1 MCGGIMKTKATLAIV
16 TLGYAIFLQLNS
28 IYCIIWLGITLK
40 PNVLH
45 VTVSRCNL
53 MLLSAIRK
61 VSTSHGQHE
70 NKRLKFICVPKLTL
84 IVVEFVRNKR
94 FSIKGGFR
102 LFLENFF
109 EPFFL
114 LFNFHSASSIC
125 EMNDPHKIHL
135 FRWSQQREVNIRLGN
150 RYQPSNPIYNI
161 KYNTIPFTC
170 FHNFF

>member
-1 MCGGIMKTKATLAIV
+1 MKRSFAFNEMKQYFYYFTETEMCGGIMKTKATLAIV

-94 FSIKGGFR
+94 FSIKRGFR
-102 LFLENFF
+102 LFLEISF
-109 EPFFL
+109 EPFFRCLIFPQL
-114 LFNFHSASSIC
+114 LPFA
-125 EMNDPHKIHL
+125 
-135 FRWSQQREVNIRLGN
+135 RWMILTKFIYSGKANKERL
-150 RYQPSNPIYNI
+150 ILD
-161 KYNTIPFTC
+161 
-170 FHNFF
+170 